1 MNSALFLTGPIIT
14 RAPSGLIWRFCSG
27 RFPPCYR
34 VGGHFDRPPHVR
46 MAPTRR
52 QLMISGPAEFPLRV
66 VYLTQSPGDFA
77 LDVPAYALAHTLRQQ
92 GDACLVG
99 VGKLPLPSLTVA
111 KADRYGIEQVYL
123 PLETRFAGWHPLLRR
138 FQPHII
144 HFGPDIPTAM
154 SHKLIKT
161 LHLAR
166 RATVILEDPVH
177 PSHLTPQDNA
187 MWHP

>member
-1 MNSALFLTGPIIT
+1 
-14 RAPSGLIWRFCSG
+14 
-27 RFPPCYR
+27 
-34 VGGHFDRPPHVR
+34 
-46 MAPTRR
+46 
-52 QLMISGPAEFPLRV
+52 MISGPAEFPLRV

-187 MWHP
+187 MWHPVLYSTPISAACYQRYQDALAKAMRAYGPTLLNMPVEKEAEI